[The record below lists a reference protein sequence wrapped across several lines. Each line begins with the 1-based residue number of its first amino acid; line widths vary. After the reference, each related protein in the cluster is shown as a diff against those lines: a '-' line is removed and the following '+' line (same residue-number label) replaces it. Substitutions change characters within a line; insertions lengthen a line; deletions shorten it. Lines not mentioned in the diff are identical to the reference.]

1 MTIQRLIEE
10 LQKLPPTTLQQDIK
24 TERNG
29 YELDVV
35 GVRWEGNRTI
45 LEAE

>member
-1 MTIQRLIEE
+1 MTIQQLIEE
-10 LQKLPPTTLQQDIK
+10 LKKLPPAAAHQDIK

-29 YELDVV
+29 YLLDVV
-35 GVRWEGNRTI
+35 GVRWEGNSTV